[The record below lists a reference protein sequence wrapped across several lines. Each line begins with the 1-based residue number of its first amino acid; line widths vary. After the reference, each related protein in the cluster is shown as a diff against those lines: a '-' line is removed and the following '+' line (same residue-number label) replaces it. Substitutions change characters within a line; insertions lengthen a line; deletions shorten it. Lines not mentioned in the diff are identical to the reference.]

1 MQKKMYLCAKFLQKK
16 HFMTRKNVNFAS
28 LWDGHP
34 AWEMLTPGERAYIES
49 ESEVVDYAKKEKVFQ
64 AGDFPECLM
73 ILLTGKV
80 REYIGSANQKPQIVR
95 LVAPGEFFSYLP
107 ILSHSMYSTSATA
120 IEPSCICKVR
130 REALMRVLNQNNQIC
145 MYFLARMSSMLEIAR
160 YRQVVLTQKHVRGR
174 MADALLTLKAR
185 FGTESDGK
193 TLGVILSRED
203 ISNISSMTTA
213 NAIRT
218 IRQLTKEGVIATHGK
233 RIIIE
238 DEVAL
243 IHIAETD

>member
-1 MQKKMYLCAKFLQKK
+1 
-16 HFMTRKNVNFAS
+16 MTRTDINFAS

-34 AWEMLTPGERAYIES
+34 AWEMLTPGEKAYIES
-49 ESEVVDYAKKEKVFQ
+49 ESEVVDYAKKEMVYQ
-64 AGDFPECLM
+64 SGTFPECLM
-73 ILLTGKV
+73 ILLSGKV
-80 REYIGSANQKPQIVR
+80 RVYIDGVNQRPQIVR
-95 LVAPGEFFSYLP
+95 LVAPGDFFSYQP
-107 ILSHSMYSTSATA
+107 ILSHNMYSSSAATL
-120 IEPSCICKVR
+120 EPSRICKVR

-145 MYFLARMSSMLEIAR
+145 MYFLSRMSQLLETATS
-160 YRQVVLTQKHVRGR
+160 RQVILTQKNVRGR

-193 TLGVILSRED
+193 TLSVILSRED
-203 ISNISSMTTA
+203 ISHISSMTTA

-233 RIIIE
+233 HIIIVKE
-238 DEVAL
+238 DEL